1 MSDRAKGF
9 RLETGHR
16 LFLLFINLMIIVLIY
31 AAEFITWT
39 GCGEQSI
46 YGIQGRYFLP
56 CLPILLLAVKPE
68 RLKIR
73 SSEKTVFIV
82 CAAAFGVCCCTIA
95 DYLKMII

>member
-1 MSDRAKGF
+1 MTLTAWLMSDRAKGF

-56 CLPILLLAVKPE
+56 LPADSPAC
-68 RLKIR
+68 
-73 SSEKTVFIV
+73 SKT
-82 CAAAFGVCCCTIA
+82 
-95 DYLKMII
+95 